1 MISTKI
7 SSLVLLRKDGN
18 ILLGLKKRGFG
29 AGKWNG
35 FGGKIQEGE
44 SILEC
49 AKREL
54 LEESGIYADH
64 LDNVGYL
71 EFEFIQN
78 QLIMQVHV
86 FTSSTFK
93 GQLQETEEMLPKW
106 YPENELP
113 YHEMWADDKYWFPL
127 FLKGSRFKGFFKFLD
142 HSTIVEH

>member
-78 QLIMQVHV
+78 PLIMQVHV

-93 GQLQETEEMLPKW
+93 GQLQETEVKAQSLSRH
-106 YPENELP
+106 L
-113 YHEMWADDKYWFPL
+113 HFP
-127 FLKGSRFKGFFKFLD
+127 SSNCIVLD
-142 HSTIVEH
+142 FCQVFAED